1 MKAGDIVRF
10 RPSIGYVDDWARSK
24 MGPAPDEV
32 GIIVP
37 GFQPAGDRYGFGFK
51 VGWVRVMFP
60 PDTRE
65 WDVFGEDLE
74 VIGHADGRG

>member
-37 GFQPAGDRYGFGFK
+37 DANREWRNTFKFK
-51 VGWVRVMFP
+51 VGWVRVIFP

-74 VIGHADGRG
+74 VIGHADART